1 MKLYIKNMVSN
12 SCKTIVKSEIKKLGL
27 NPILIELGEVEISEI
42 IVHEQRR
49 QLNVNLQK
57 LGLELLD
64 NKKSMI
70 IESIKT
76 RIIELVHYS
85 DKRLKVKLSFYLSDK
100 LKYDYTYLANLF
112 SENQG
117 ITIEQFLLNH
127 KIERVKELLV
137 YNEISLT
144 EIADKMQYSSV
155 AHLSN
160 QLKKLTGLTPSRYKL
175 VRIKR
180 RTPLEEMEKI
190 GVLRCDIRLPFRALV
205 VE

>member
-27 NPILIELGEVEISEI
+27 NLLFIELGEVEIAENMAE
-42 IVHEQRR
+42 EQRY
-49 QLNVNLQK
+49 QLDINLQK

-70 IESIKT
+70 VERIKN

-85 DKRLKVKLSFYLSDK
+85 DKRMKVKLSFYLSEK
-100 LKYDYTYLANLF
+100 LEYDYTYLANLF

-117 ITIEQFLLNH
+117 ITIEHFFLNH
-127 KIERVKELLV
+127 KIERVKELLI
-137 YNEISLT
+137 YDETSLT

-155 AHLSN
+155 AHLSS
-160 QLKKLTGLTPSRYKL
+160 QFKKITGLTPSNYKL
-175 VRIKR
+175 LRLKK
-180 RTPLEEMEKI
+180 RTPLEEM
-190 GVLRCDIRLPFRALV
+190 
-205 VE
+205 

>member
-1 MKLYIKNMVSN
+1 VKLYIKNMVSN

-27 NPILIELGEVEISEI
+27 NFILVELGEVEIAEI
-42 IVHEQRR
+42 IGEKQRK
-49 QLNVNLQK
+49 QLKLNLQK

-85 DKRLKVKLSFYLSDK
+85 DKRLKIKLSFYLSEK
-100 LKYDYTYLANLF
+100 LSYDYTYLANLF

-117 ITIEQFLLNH
+117 ITIKQFFLRH
-127 KIERVKELLV
+127 KIERVKELLI
-137 YNEISLT
+137 YDEISLS
-144 EIADKMQYSSV
+144 EIAAKMQYCSV

-160 QLKKLTGLTPSRYKL
+160 QFKKIVGLTPSSYKL
-175 VRIKR
+175 LRLKKR
-180 RTPLEEMEKI
+180 KPPEDVGIIQDQLNLLFGE
-190 GVLRCDIRLPFRALV
+190 
-205 VE
+205 

>member
-27 NPILIELGEVEISEI
+27 NLILIELGEVEIAEI
-42 IVHEQRR
+42 IVHEQRN

-57 LGLELLD
+57 MGLELLD

-85 DKRLKVKLSFYLSDK
+85 DKRLRVKLSFYLSDK
-100 LKYDYTYLANLF
+100 LKYDYTYLANIF

-117 ITIEQFLLNH
+117 ITIEQFFLNH

-160 QLKKLTGLTPSRYKL
+160 QFKKITGLTPSRYKL
-175 VRIKR
+175 LRLKR
-180 RTPLEEMEKI
+180 RIPLEEM
-190 GVLRCDIRLPFRALV
+190 
-205 VE
+205 

>member
-160 QLKKLTGLTPSRYKL
+160 QFKKLTGLTPSRYKL
-175 VRIKR
+175 LRIKR
-180 RTPLEEMEKI
+180 RTPLEEM
-190 GVLRCDIRLPFRALV
+190 
-205 VE
+205 

>member
-85 DKRLKVKLSFYLSDK
+85 DKRLKVKLSFYPVS
-100 LKYDYTYLANLF
+100 YTHLRAHETDSYLVCR
-112 SENQG
+112 
-117 ITIEQFLLNH
+117 LL
-127 KIERVKELLV
+127 
-137 YNEISLT
+137 
-144 EIADKMQYSSV
+144 
-155 AHLSN
+155 
-160 QLKKLTGLTPSRYKL
+160 
-175 VRIKR
+175 
-180 RTPLEEMEKI
+180 LE
-190 GVLRCDIRLPFRALV
+190 
-205 VE
+205 

>member
-1 MKLYIKNMVSN
+1 MVSN
-12 SCKTIVKSEIKKLGL
+12 SCKTIVKSEIRKLGL
-27 NPILIELGEVEISEI
+27 SPVLVELGEVEISEI
-42 IVHEQRR
+42 IVHEQRI
-49 QLNVNLQK
+49 QLNRSLRK
-57 LGLELLD
+57 MGLELLD

-70 IESIKT
+70 IESVKN

-85 DKRLKVKLSFYLSDK
+85 DKRLKVKLSIYLSEK

-112 SENQG
+112 SEDQG
-117 ITIEQFLLNH
+117 MTIEQFFLKH

-160 QLKKLTGLTPSRYKL
+160 QFKKITGLTPSSYKL
-175 VRIKR
+175 LRINR
-180 RTPLEEMEKI
+180 RKPLEEM
-190 GVLRCDIRLPFRALV
+190 
-205 VE
+205 